1 MLKKSVLSFSLFL
14 IIGIIAKSQ
23 ESVGYTTTDIGG
35 EFQWHSPG
43 GYSGMLHVAF
53 NGAIHSGFQ
62 VRAGYMIADRKD
74 WGDLH
79 NIEKGGGPGAG
90 LGYRYYFPYRP
101 HQFFLGIRSDIWRL
115 KIDWEDA
122 LLKGTTKT
130 WTIQPAAEAGY
141 MILINDMAFIT
152 PAVSAGYFSNLSAD
166 GAAIGEG
173 FVFSAGISIGIK
185 F

>member
-1 MLKKSVLSFSLFL
+1 MRKKILLSLSL
-14 IIGIIAKSQ
+14 IISMAFSVTAQ
-23 ESVGYTTTDIGG
+23 ESVGYTTTDVGG

-53 NGAIHSGFQ
+53 NGEIHSGFQ

-74 WGDLH
+74 WGEH
-79 NIEKGGGPGAG
+79 VIEKGGGPGGG

-101 HQFFLGIRSDIWRL
+101 HQFFLGIRSEIWRL

-152 PAVSAGYFSNLSAD
+152 PAVSAGYFSNLSTD

-173 FVFSAGISIGIK
+173 FVFSAGISIGLK